1 MNDTLI
7 QCVYNH
13 ICFHCDASLDKVW
26 IMSCLPGGHL
36 TIVGMKL
43 PDEAESW
50 SNLEFRIPKKGYP
63 KNSKPPA

>member
-50 SNLEFRIPKKGYP
+50 SNLEF
-63 KNSKPPA
+63 